1 MLTDYVCC
9 WKRKE
14 GRKKKTATTTTQK
27 KKERKKSLKNDFE
40 NFPPGNVTAVFCI
53 DLEMSARAVNSD
65 RDNGG
70 RTHIKLSDFYKLTS
84 LPPKI

>member
-1 MLTDYVCC
+1 MYVAG
-9 WKRKE
+9 KE
-14 GRKKKTATTTTQK
+14 RRGEKKNGNNNNTKKKK
-27 KKERKKSLKNDFE
+27 KKSLKNDFE